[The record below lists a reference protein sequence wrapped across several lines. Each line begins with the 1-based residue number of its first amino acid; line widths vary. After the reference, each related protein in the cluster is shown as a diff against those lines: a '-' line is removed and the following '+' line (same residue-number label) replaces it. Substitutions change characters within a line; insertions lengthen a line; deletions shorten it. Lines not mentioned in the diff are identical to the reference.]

1 MKALPALILLISFSW
16 TQFYNSAV
24 LGVYE
29 LNKSEYIAA
38 FCVNVDEPELKCD
51 GKCHLS
57 KQLVDTQKEPQ
68 ENEAPTLIPQQEL
81 FAYQISFNESEI
93 FIKKGNIP
101 FYTPFYTQAELSD
114 LEHPPKA

>member
-1 MKALPALILLISFSW
+1 MKALPALILLIGFSW
-16 TQFYNSAV
+16 TQFYNSVV

-29 LNKSEYIAA
+29 LNKTEYIAD
-38 FCVNVDEPELKCD
+38 FCENQDEPELKCD

-68 ENEAPTLIPQQEL
+68 ENEPPTLIPEQEL
-81 FAYQISFNESEI
+81 FTYQFNINESEV
-93 FIKKGNIP
+93 FTRKGNIP
-101 FYTPFYTQAELSD
+101 FYSPFYTQADLSR

>member
-1 MKALPALILLISFSW
+1 MKALPALILLVSFSW

-38 FCVNVDEPELKCD
+38 FCENVDEPELKCE

-57 KQLVDTQKEPQ
+57 KQLVDTQQEPQ
-68 ENEAPTLIPQQEL
+68 ENEPPTLIPEQEL
-81 FAYQISFNESEI
+81 FAYQIDFNESEI
-93 FIKKGNIP
+93 FTRKGIIP
-101 FYTPFYTQAELSD
+101 FYSPFYTQADISG
-114 LEHPPKA
+114 LEYPPKV

>member
-1 MKALPALILLISFSW
+1 MKAFPTLILLVSFSW

-38 FCVNVDEPELKCD
+38 FCENVDEPELKCD
-51 GKCHLS
+51 GKCHLT
-57 KQLVDTQKEPQ
+57 KQLVDTQTEPQ
-68 ENEAPTLIPQQEL
+68 ENEYPTLIPEQEL
-81 FAYQISFNESEI
+81 FAYQVNFNGSEI
-93 FIKKGNIP
+93 TIKKGNIP
-101 FYTPFYTQAELSD
+101 FYSPFYTQADLSD